1 MTRRATAAV
10 TPEPGAVHDVFDS
23 RYARQLVLKG
33 FGADAQ
39 GRLAAA
45 RVLIVGAGGLGS
57 PAAMYLAAAGVG
69 AITLVDADVVDLTNI
84 HRQLLYGTEDV
95 GRRKTEAAQA
105 RLADINPHVQLRT
118 HTARFDRSNASSLV
132 AGHDVVIDATDNFP
146 TRYAINDACLAASVP
161 FVYGSVA
168 RFEGQVTIFA
178 TPSGPCYRCLFP
190 DPPAPGS
197 VPSCAEEG
205 VLGIVPGIIGLHQA
219 LETIKLLAGIGTP
232 LAGKLML
239 LDLLGND
246 TRIITID
253 RRADCPACG
262 DAACGDAA
270 RAGAASGGAGSTPNR
285 RQDINVNSGP
295 LSFSPK
301 IPQLSATELAAR
313 LGSSTPPRVLDVR
326 EQWEYDIAHLE
337 GSQLIPLTELQATV
351 PTLDKSAEYV
361 LLCHHG
367 MRSEMAAQ
375 WMAAQG
381 FSKVYNLAGGIDAWS
396 ETVNPDLAR
405 Y

>member
-1 MTRRATAAV
+1 MTQAVRAGV
-10 TPEPGAVHDVFDS
+10 MHDVFDP

-33 FGADAQ
+33 FGAEAQ
-39 GRLAAA
+39 QRLAAS

-69 AITLVDADVVDLTNI
+69 AITLVDVDVVDLTNI
-84 HRQLLYGTEDV
+84 HRQLLYGTSDV
-95 GRRKTEAAQA
+95 GRAKTEAAQA
-105 RLADINPHVQLRT
+105 RLADINPHVQLAVHATRLT
-118 HTARFDRSNASSLV
+118 SRNAFSLV
-132 AGHDVVIDATDNFP
+132 AGHDVVVDATDNFP
-146 TRYAINDACLAASVP
+146 TRYAINDACVAAAIP

-178 TPSGPCYRCLFP
+178 TASGPCYRCLFP
-190 DPPAPGS
+190 EPPAPGS

-205 VLGIVPGIIGLHQA
+205 VLGVVPGIIGVHQA
-219 LETIKLLAGIGTP
+219 LEAIKLLAGIGTP
-232 LAGKLML
+232 LTGRLML
-239 LDLLGND
+239 LDLLEND
-246 TRIITID
+246 TRIISIN

-262 DAACGDAA
+262 APAP
-270 RAGAASGGAGSTPNR
+270 SSNR
-285 RQDINVNSGP
+285 RQAINVNSGP
-295 LSFSPK
+295 LSFSPQ
-301 IPQLSATELAAR
+301 IPQLTATELAAR

-351 PTLDKSAEYV
+351 PTLDKGAEYV

-381 FSKVYNLAGGIDAWS
+381 FSKVCNLVGGIDAWS
-396 ETVNPDLAR
+396 QTVNPDLAR

>member
-1 MTRRATAAV
+1 M
-10 TPEPGAVHDVFDS
+10 HNVFDS

-39 GRLAAA
+39 AKLARA

-57 PAAMYLAAAGVG
+57 PAAMYLAAAGIG
-69 AITLVDADVVDLTNI
+69 AITLVDADVVELTNI
-84 HRQLLYGTEDV
+84 HRQLLYGTADV
-95 GRRKTEAAQA
+95 GRFKTEAAQA
-105 RLADINPHVQLRT
+105 RLSDINPHVQLSA
-118 HTARFDRSNASSLV
+118 HTARFDRANAAALV
-132 AGHDVVIDATDNFP
+132 AGHDVVLDATDNFP

-190 DPPAPGS
+190 EPPAPGA

-205 VLGIVPGIIGLHQA
+205 VLGLVPGIIGLHQA
-219 LETIKLLAGIGTP
+219 LETIKLLTGIGTP
-232 LAGKLML
+232 LAGRLML
-239 LDLLGND
+239 LDLLEND
-246 TRIITID
+246 TRVITIT
-253 RRADCPACG
+253 RRADCTACG
-262 DAACGDAA
+262 AADVIP
-270 RAGAASGGAGSTPNR
+270 TR
-285 RQDINVNSGP
+285 RQAMNVNSGP
-295 LSFSPK
+295 PSFTQQ
-301 IPQLSATELAAR
+301 IPQLSAAELAAQ
-313 LGSSTPPRVLDVR
+313 LGSSAPPRVLDVR

-337 GSQLIPLTELQATV
+337 GSQLIPLTDLQATV

-381 FSKVYNLAGGIDAWS
+381 FLKVSNLVGGIDAWS
-396 ETVNPDLAR
+396 QTVNPDLAR